1 MEMNRENCLSA
12 LRTNPETAGCFAW
25 SLPESVQGGSFW
37 LEAVRANPW
46 VLKFMPDELK
56 TLELCREAIRRNG
69 LMISHVPSELA
80 SKELCLEAIAQNVQ
94 AVLFAP
100 AKLLTPALWLAA
112 MRRSSI
118 CSPRRLSA
126 DGSWNMRPST
136 CRTA

>member
-1 MEMNRENCLSA
+1 M
-12 LRTNPETAGCFAW
+12 P
-25 SLPESVQGGSFW
+25 
-37 LEAVRANPW
+37 
-46 VLKFMPDELK
+46 VLCRRV
-56 TLELCREAIRRNG
+56 ELCREAIRRNG

-100 AKLLTPALWLAA
+100 AKLRTPALWLAA

-118 CSPRRLSA
+118 CSSRRQSA